1 MIENKCFFLLALL
14 KVFLI
19 IFLSCFSIIKANNIG
34 LGLKE
39 CDSFANIC
47 TMNVVDQSI
56 LVTSSTSNNYITIPI
71 EGEYYISF
79 NVSLFLIDNNIFYIP
94 Y

>member
-1 MIENKCFFLLALL
+1 MENKTFKRGMERSLYELSLLNRRISLPMNVIGENLPEVIIVLAWNFFE
-14 KVFLI
+14 
-19 IFLSCFSIIKANNIG
+19 IIKANNIG

-56 LVTSSTSNNYITIPI
+56 LVTIYHSM
-71 EGEYYISF
+71 
-79 NVSLFLIDNNIFYIP
+79 
-94 Y
+94 